1 MQKRKIGIHAAG
13 FIGWGGGI
21 DFLRMIIRS
30 ILATKKYEVVILLP
44 DHLSFRDR
52 VRRSLSRFSLTAN
65 KKNNAPRQFSDHRD
79 LFKEFS
85 QEAKS
90 VTYKKSLKKAV
101 KQHRIDLL
109 IPCIEAVN
117 PDIDIPWVGY
127 IYDFQHEYLTQ
138 FFTPEEIKH
147 RQVQFGNTVHTA
159 KNVIVNSYA
168 VKKDIEKFYPDS
180 TAKVTNLPF
189 TPLFNRQLLSSNFT
203 EIKHRYTLPD
213 KYFIISNQFWIHKSH
228 ITAFR
233 ALHILHSISNER
245 IAIVCT
251 GDTGDSRRTDYFDSL
266 KKEIRDLGIEDN
278 VFFLGY
284 ISKPDQIQLLLHS
297 VALIQPTLFEGGP
310 GGGATYD
317 AIAFSKPAIISDID
331 INKEISDPLVTFFQV
346 NNHADLADKMKTV
359 LEQHKNSH
367 WKLDVNKLEEETA
380 QRISILGDVLSALI
394 DSI

>member
-21 DFLRMIIRS
+21 DFLRMIIRG
-30 ILATKKYEVVILLP
+30 ILSTKKYEVIVLLP
-44 DHLSFRDR
+44 DRLTFKDKIK
-52 VRRSLSRFSLTAN
+52 RSLSRFSLTAN
-65 KKNNAPRQFSDHRD
+65 KNTPRQFSDQRN
-79 LFKEFS
+79 LFREFS
-85 QEAKS
+85 PEAVS
-90 VTYKKSLKKAV
+90 ISYKKSLKNAV
-101 KQHRIDLL
+101 KRHHIDLL
-109 IPCIEAVN
+109 IPCIEVVN

-147 RQVQFGNTVHTA
+147 RQIQFGNTVHTA

-180 TAKVTNLPF
+180 IAKVTNLPF

-203 EIKHRYTLPD
+203 EIKNRYALPD

-233 ALHILHSISNER
+233 ALQILHSISNER
-245 IAIVCT
+245 VAIVCT
-251 GDTGDSRRTDYFDSL
+251 GDTGDSRRADYFDSL
-266 KKEIRDLGIEDN
+266 KKEIRDLGIEDKI
-278 VFFLGY
+278 FFLGY

-331 INKEISDPLVTFFQV
+331 INKEINDPLVTFFQV
-346 NNHADLADKMKTV
+346 NNHADLADKMKAV
-359 LEQHKNSH
+359 LEQHKSSH
-367 WKLDVNKLEEETA
+367 WQLDADKLEEETA
-380 QRISILGDVLSALI
+380 QRIRILGDVLSALI
-394 DSI
+394 DAI